1 MVPDRLGVQVIIYSA
16 LFRDRRPGMTRPGSH
31 QYGYYD
37 IVSNMK
43 TTIDI
48 PDPLLGEAR
57 RAALRD
63 GTTLREL
70 VERGLR
76 QVLQGRNSARQFK
89 LRKASFRGKGLQE
102 PLRGASWDK
111 LRELAYEGRGT

>member
-1 MVPDRLGVQVIIYSA
+1 MAVAPREHVEGVPAAGIDERVN
-16 LFRDRRPGMTRPGSH
+16 H
-31 QYGYYD
+31 QYGLYD

-48 PDPLLGEAR
+48 PDPLLEEAR

-76 QVLQGRNSARQFK
+76 QVLQSRRSAGQFK

>member
-1 MVPDRLGVQVIIYSA
+1 MRAAAGLAQLED
-16 LFRDRRPGMTRPGSH
+16 
-31 QYGYYD
+31 
-37 IVSNMK
+37 
-43 TTIDI
+43 
-48 PDPLLGEAR
+48 DPILLASLANTHGDHAEAIELLEEAR

-76 QVLQGRNSARQFK
+76 QVLQTRRSAGQFK

-111 LRELAYEGRGT
+111 LRELA

>member
-1 MVPDRLGVQVIIYSA
+1 
-16 LFRDRRPGMTRPGSH
+16 
-31 QYGYYD
+31 
-37 IVSNMK
+37 MK

-48 PDPLLGEAR
+48 PDPLLNEAR
-57 RAALRD
+57 RVAMRD

-76 QVLQGRNSARQFK
+76 QVLQTRRSAGQFK

-102 PLRGASWDK
+102 SLRGASWDK